1 MEKIISFLLSRVT
14 LVTLALLAQIITLA
28 LMIYRFSNYFLIFDI
43 IFMVISVMVVLYILN
58 RKSDPT
64 YKIAWIIPIMLFP
77 VFGGLFYLMFGGT
90 RLSSKMKDKMHTI
103 IDKMKECLY
112 QHPVTLAN
120 LRKEDTIAFNQAKY
134 IEQYS
139 SCPVYDN
146 SATKFLPS
154 GEEFFKCLTEELKKA
169 EKYIFIEFFI
179 IEKGIMWNTI
189 LKILKEK
196 AKHGL
201 DVRVVYDDFGCV
213 TRLPHN
219 YNKILEG
226 YGIKCSVFNPY
237 IPILS
242 FRLNNRNHRK
252 IAVIDGKTAYTGGIN
267 LADEYIN
274 AVEKF
279 GHWRDNCVEIKG
291 DAVWSLTVMFLSMW
305 GYLRKNDENYQKF
318 RPETYDQS
326 GECHGYVQPFD
337 DSPLDNEH
345 VSETVY
351 LNLINQ
357 AEKYIYIE
365 TPYLIIDNKMM
376 VALTTASK
384 RGVDVR
390 ILTPFIPDKW
400 YAFAVTQSNY
410 GELLEAGV
418 SVYQYTPGFNHGKTF
433 VVDDEYAVVGTI
445 NLDFRSLYLHFEC
458 GVWMY
463 NTDSVQQVKESTLEA
478 LKISRQV
485 VMEDIK
491 NTPRIKKMAR
501 TVLRIFA
508 PLM

>member
-90 RLSSKMKDKMHTI
+90 GLSSKMKDKMHTI

-326 GECHGYVQPFD
+326 GECHGYVQP
-337 DSPLDNEH
+337 
-345 VSETVY
+345 
-351 LNLINQ
+351 
-357 AEKYIYIE
+357 
-365 TPYLIIDNKMM
+365 
-376 VALTTASK
+376 
-384 RGVDVR
+384 
-390 ILTPFIPDKW
+390 
-400 YAFAVTQSNY
+400 
-410 GELLEAGV
+410 
-418 SVYQYTPGFNHGKTF
+418 
-433 VVDDEYAVVGTI
+433 
-445 NLDFRSLYLHFEC
+445 
-458 GVWMY
+458 
-463 NTDSVQQVKESTLEA
+463 
-478 LKISRQV
+478 
-485 VMEDIK
+485 
-491 NTPRIKKMAR
+491 
-501 TVLRIFA
+501 
-508 PLM
+508 